1 MRVMLIL
8 MLMLLLAVAS
18 AAAQEGDPGI
28 TQGRVL
34 AQRMCAG
41 CHAIGRDGE
50 SPHADAPAFRDLDRR
65 LDLDTFMERLRTG
78 VTAGHPD
85 MPMFR
90 FTREDARAFT
100 RYVRSIQAP

>member
-1 MRVMLIL
+1 MRVML
-8 MLMLLLAVAS
+8 MLLIAVVG
-18 AAAQEGDPGI
+18 AAAEGDSGVA
-28 TQGRVL
+28 QGRAL

-41 CHAIGRDGE
+41 CHAIGRSGE
-50 SPHADAPAFRDLDRR
+50 SPHAEAPAFRDLDRR
-65 LDLDTFMERLRTG
+65 LDLDTFMERLRAG

-85 MPMFR
+85 MPAFR